1 MMNKHTCHAKNMYT
15 INPKN
20 KTSRFSENRLSES
33 QVLDEFGN
41 KYVRR
46 KLIIKETEEFSR
58 VKSQTG
64 RAGI

>member
-1 MMNKHTCHAKNMYT
+1 MYT